1 MSVHEP
7 VLYVQETLPPLA
19 CPGRPGRPLLLPS
32 RAHEVALA
40 LEAVGHAQGGYIW
53 TAPVGTG
60 KSSLLELTLD
70 ALATTTSLA
79 PHVVVH
85 LTARPAAPAP
95 APQPWLDAD
104 LASQPRALRT
114 PPSTADELI
123 AAAGAIAGQLVRNP
137 KVPASEHL
145 QEYATGTI
153 DPLTCPDVLGADLAQ
168 HIRDALS
175 GVILVVVVDD
185 LDDLDDASRTL
196 TLDLVAHHQ
205 IPAVLL
211 AAASRISWDTPL
223 PYPIAVRKLPA
234 LTAPETLR
242 LLAHQHRVEAGGH
255 TAAGATATGVSP
267 AVAGALTHQLGGNT
281 ACIIQTAAELTPAQ
295 LAGTSIL
302 PNPLPSVPALA
313 ELHGPA
319 LAGLSPADRRVLLIA
334 AVTVTDRTE
343 VLLAA
348 AGTTMEDIVATPLAT
363 LLRFAGGRFAFVNL
377 GLRALVHAE
386 ATVAE
391 RTDAHGALAQ
401 AMLDAGMRDGATW
414 HRTLSSLAGDP
425 HACLDLIAIAE
436 RLIEGGDAVHAHEVA
451 REAACQG
458 GGRDRAAAERLA
470 GIAALRSGHVGDAV
484 EWLRP
489 AMRSDDLEVA
499 ACALPA
505 YVVSV
510 AAHHGQVPGD
520 DIAQL
525 IDGSRLTRGNSVVA
539 SGVVRALAISGRI
552 HAERGEPDLSLIAL
566 DAARALAS
574 TCGPTSSSTAD
585 ILAVETT
592 WASMFTALTA
602 DEHVPATA
610 ARSADRQAYASTGR
624 ALRLALAGDLDGAAR
639 LLSHALATLSPL
651 HDRGACWAMPER
663 AASPFAEAHLR
674 VAKCLVD
681 MWAGDF
687 GRASDELHAAAFRLP
702 VTLPLGGLG
711 TAAARRLSV
720 LRTGDLDDV
729 AIALGEV
736 STVPSTPRVRSEAR
750 IDRVLV
756 AALAG
761 HPHRSE
767 RTEYGDDLLTLSSPT
782 TFPALP
788 GLPDAGT
795 FPGPAALSAA
805 YVRAHRELTVGRALA
820 RTSAHDRAL
829 DHLRSSVELFSLTGA
844 HAWTLRAATEMEQV
858 AATASRSHTGDS
870 NESAPGPAPSTA
882 AFGDHAPMGV
892 TAPQERWTSLLT
904 QRELAVAQLVV
915 HGASNRDVAQ
925 ALHLSVRTVEVHLG
939 RVFRKTGARSRVA
952 LTVLAHATGRP
963 RT

>member
-7 VLYVQETLPPLA
+7 DLYVQETLPPSTYL
-19 CPGRPGRPLLLPS
+19 GRPGRPLLLPS
-32 RAHEVALA
+32 RSHEVTLA

-60 KSSLLELTLD
+60 KSSLLDLTLD
-70 ALATTTSLA
+70 ALAAHPSA
-79 PHVVVH
+79 HVIVH
-85 LTARPAAPAP
+85 LTARPAATA
-95 APQPWLDAD
+95 QPRLDAD
-104 LASQPRALRT
+104 LATSPRALRT
-114 PPSTADELI
+114 PLSTAEDMI

-137 KVPASEHL
+137 KVPGAEHL
-145 QEYATGTI
+145 QGYATGTV
-153 DPLTCPDVLGADLAQ
+153 DPPSCPDVLTADLAQ
-168 HIRDALS
+168 HIRDALP
-175 GVILVVVVDD
+175 GITLVVVVDD
-185 LDDLDDASRTL
+185 IDDLDDTSRTL

-205 IPAVLL
+205 VTAVLL
-211 AAASRISWDTPL
+211 ATASRITWDTPL

-234 LTAPETLR
+234 LTAQETLR
-242 LLAHQHRVEAGGH
+242 LLAHQNRVEAGGH
-255 TAAGATATGVSP
+255 ITAGVTATGISP
-267 AVAGALTHQLGGNT
+267 AVAGDLTHQLSGNT

-313 ELHGPA
+313 ELHAPA
-319 LAGLSPADRRVLLIA
+319 LAGLGPADRRVLLIA

-343 VLLAA
+343 VLLSA

-377 GLRALVHAE
+377 GVRALVHAE

-391 RTDAHGALAQ
+391 RTDAHGALTQ
-401 AMLDAGMRDGATW
+401 AMLDAGMTDGATW

-425 HACLDLIAIAE
+425 RACPELIAVAQ

-458 GGRDRAAAERLA
+458 DGRDQAAAERLA

-489 AMRSDDLEVA
+489 AMRSDDLDVA

-510 AAHHGQVPGD
+510 AAHQGQVPGD

-525 IDGSRLTRGNSVVA
+525 IEASRLTPGSSVVA
-539 SGVVRALAISGRI
+539 GGVVRALAISGRI

-566 DAARALAS
+566 DAARTFARA
-574 TCGPTSSSTAD
+574 CGPTSSSTAD
-585 ILAVETT
+585 VLAIETT
-592 WASMFTALTA
+592 WASMFTALAA

-610 ARSADRQAYASTGR
+610 SRSADRQAYASTGR
-624 ALRLALAGDLDGAAR
+624 ALRLALAGDLDGATR

-651 HDRGACWAMPER
+651 HDRGPCWAMPGR

-687 GRASDELHAAAFRLP
+687 ARASDELHAAAFRLP
-702 VTLPLGGLG
+702 VTLPLAGLG

-729 AIALGEV
+729 ALALGEV
-736 STVPSTPRVRSEAR
+736 STVPSTPRVRAEAR
-750 IDRVLV
+750 IDRALV
-756 AALAG
+756 AGLTG

-767 RTEYGDDLLTLSSPT
+767 RTEDGDDTLVLTSPT
-782 TFPALP
+782 TFPPLP
-788 GLPDAGT
+788 GLPDSGPL
-795 FPGPAALSAA
+795 PGPAALSAA
-805 YVRAHRELTVGRALA
+805 YVRAHRELTIGRALD
-820 RTSAHDRAL
+820 RTGAHDRAL

-858 AATASRSHTGDS
+858 AATASGTESGEGD
-870 NESAPGPAPSTA
+870 ESGSGPAPGA
-882 AFGDHAPMGV
+882 AGSGDQPHLGGL
-892 TAPQERWTSLLT
+892 APQDRWTSLLT

-952 LTVLAHATGRP
+952 LTVMAHATGRP